1 MNTNRI
7 EQGNSEEY
15 DLVGLTVLEELVVIL
30 GMAAIVS
37 VLCICILLIAGVPV
51 STIVNTI
58 SGFSDVVTDIL
69 RAAGAAAGF

>member
-7 EQGNSEEY
+7 EQANSEEY
-15 DLVGLTVLEELVVIL
+15 DLVGLTALEGLVVIL

-37 VLCICILLIAGVPV
+37 VLCICSLLIAGVPV

>member
-7 EQGNSEEY
+7 EQASDEEY
-15 DLVGLTVLEELVVIL
+15 DLVGLTALEELVVIL

-37 VLCICILLIAGVPV
+37 VLCICSLLIAGVPV